1 MEKICVILV
10 NYNGKEYNDKCI
22 DSIFSSTIAEKIQIV
37 VVDNASSD
45 GSRESL
51 HEKWDGNKRVHII
64 DLAENSGFAKAN
76 NVAIRWAIENGIT
89 HYLLLNNDT
98 EIEIDAIEKMWKCHE
113 ENACI
118 VTPKIFYA
126 DKSNIL
132 WCAGGKFSPI
142 IMKPVQIGENEENSE
157 KYNKDYDCG
166 FANGCAIF
174 FDEHILQKTG
184 LLDESFFLY
193 YEDTEFSMRA
203 GKCGVGI
210 RYCAGAIV
218 YHKVNGSTKGNQNY
232 RNVYYITRNW
242 LIYAKKHLGKKLII
256 FWIYFLLNR
265 LAWCVTWMMAG
276 RFQMCRATFMGIK
289 DYFVWAHKPDLY
301 CDKLDDNRLI

>member
-1 MEKICVILV
+1 MEQICVVLV

-22 DSIFSSTIAEKIQIV
+22 DSILNSTIADKIQIV

-45 GSRESL
+45 GSAESL
-51 HEKWDGNKRVHII
+51 YEKWGGDHRVHII
-64 DLAENSGFAKAN
+64 ELDENVGFAKAN
-76 NVAIRWAIENGIT
+76 NVGIRWAMKNRIA

-98 EIEIDAIEKMWKCHE
+98 EVEPDAIERMWRCHE
-113 ENACI
+113 EYACI
-118 VTPKIFYA
+118 VTPKILYA
-126 DKSNIL
+126 DKRNVL

-142 IMKPVQIGENEENSE
+142 IMKPVQIGENQENSE
-157 KYNKDYDCG
+157 KYNGDYECD
-166 FANGCAIF
+166 FANGCAVF
-174 FDEHILQKTG
+174 LDEQILKKTG

-265 LAWCVTWMMAG
+265 LAWCVIWMMAG

>member
-1 MEKICVILV
+1 MEQICVVLV

-22 DSIFSSTIAEKIQIV
+22 DSILNSTIADKIQIV

-45 GSRESL
+45 GSAESL
-51 HEKWDGNKRVHII
+51 YEKWGGDHRVHII
-64 DLAENSGFAKAN
+64 ELDENVGFAKAN
-76 NVAIRWAIENGIT
+76 NVGIRWAMKNRIA

-98 EIEIDAIEKMWKCHE
+98 EVEPDAIERMWRCHE
-113 ENACI
+113 EYACI
-118 VTPKIFYA
+118 VTPKILYA
-126 DKSNIL
+126 DKRNVL

-142 IMKPVQIGENEENSE
+142 IMKPVQIGENQENSE
-157 KYNKDYDCG
+157 KYNGDYECD
-166 FANGCAIF
+166 FANGCAVF
-174 FDEHILQKTG
+174 LDEQILKKTG

-203 GKCGVGI
+203 RKCGVGI

-265 LAWCVTWMMAG
+265 LAWCVIWMMAG

>member
-1 MEKICVILV
+1 MEQICVVLV

-22 DSIFSSTIAEKIQIV
+22 DSILNSTIADKIQIV

-45 GSRESL
+45 GSAESL
-51 HEKWDGNKRVHII
+51 YEKWGGDHRVHII
-64 DLAENSGFAKAN
+64 ELDENVGFAKAN
-76 NVAIRWAIENGIT
+76 NVGIRWAMKNRIA

-98 EIEIDAIEKMWKCHE
+98 EVEPDAIERMWRCHE
-113 ENACI
+113 EYACI
-118 VTPKIFYA
+118 VTPKILYA
-126 DKSNIL
+126 DKRNVL

-142 IMKPVQIGENEENSE
+142 IMKPVQIGENQENSE
-157 KYNKDYDCG
+157 KYNGDYECD
-166 FANGCAIF
+166 FANGCAVF
-174 FDEHILQKTG
+174 LDEQILKKTG

-203 GKCGVGI
+203 RKCGVGI

-218 YHKVNGSTKGNQNY
+218 YHKVNGSTKGNQSY

-242 LIYAKKHLGKKLII
+242 LIYAKKHLGKKLIF

-265 LAWCVTWMMAG
+265 LVWCVIWMMAG
-276 RFQMCRATFMGIK
+276 KFQMCRATFMGIK

>member
-22 DSIFSSTIAEKIQIV
+22 DSIFNSTIAEKIQIV

-51 HEKWDGNKRVHII
+51 HEKWDCDKRVHII

-76 NVAIRWAIENGIT
+76 NVAIRWAMGNGIT
-89 HYLLLNNDT
+89 HYLMLNNDT
-98 EIEIDAIEKMWKCHE
+98 EIEPDAIEKMWKCHE
-113 ENACI
+113 KNACI

-132 WCAGGKFSPI
+132 WCAGGRFSPI

-157 KYNKDYDCG
+157 KYNKDYDCD

-174 FDEHILQKTG
+174 LDEQILQNTG

-203 GKCGVGI
+203 RKKGIPI
-210 RYCAGAIV
+210 RYCADAII
-218 YHKVNGSTKGNQNY
+218 YHKVNGSTKGNQSY

-242 LIYAKKHLGKKLII
+242 LIYEKMYLGNKLWI
-256 FWIYFLLNR
+256 FGIYFLLNR
-265 LAWCVTWMMAG
+265 LVWGGIWI
-276 RFQMCRATFMGIK
+276 FQRKPQMFKAICLGIK
-289 DYFVWAHKPDLY
+289 DYFIWAYKPGLY
-301 CDKLDDNRLI
+301 HDKLYEK